1 MTTEPGWEHYRTFLA
16 VVRERSLSGAGRVL
30 GVAQPTIGR
39 RVQALEQALGVALF
53 TRSQLGLDAT
63 PAAVALVPYAETMAS
78 AASALRRAA
87 SGEAQELRGS
97 VRITASEAIGTEVLP
112 AALAAFRE
120 LHPGIAVE
128 LVISNRTQDL
138 LRRDADIAIRNVRPT
153 QGPLVTRK
161 VGVLQVGL
169 HAHPSYLRAHGT
181 PHTVEQLREHPL
193 IGFDKEASM
202 VHSNVPIPITRE
214 LFSFRCDDEI
224 VQYAA
229 LRAGFGIGV
238 CQVALAKR
246 DGLVRVL
253 PDAVA
258 FQLGVWVVMHRDLK
272 THRRLRT
279 MFDHL
284 VLHLQKHIASELA
297 LE

>member
-16 VVRERSLSGAGRVL
+16 VVRARSLSGAGRAL

-39 RVQALEQALGVALF
+39 RVQALEHALGVALF

-63 PAAVALVPYAETMAS
+63 PAAIALVPYAEAMAS
-78 AASALRRAA
+78 AASALKRAA
-87 SGEAQELRGS
+87 SGEADELRGS

-112 AALAAFRE
+112 AALVAFRE

-138 LRRDADIAIRNVRPT
+138 LRREADIAVRNVRPT
-153 QGPLVTRK
+153 QSPLLMRK
-161 VGVLQVGL
+161 AGVLQIGL

-181 PHTVEQLREHPL
+181 PHTVEQLRAHTL

-202 VHSNVPIPITRE
+202 MPHNAPVPVTRE
-214 LFSFRCDDEI
+214 LFGFRCDDEI

-229 LRAGFGIGV
+229 LRAGFGIGI

-246 DGLVRVL
+246 DGLVRVA
-253 PDAVA
+253 PD
-258 FQLGVWVVMHRDLK
+258 LIGYPIGVWIVMHRDLK
-272 THRRLRT
+272 THRRVRA

-284 VLHLQKHIASELA
+284 VRHLQKHIASELD
-297 LE
+297 

>member
-1 MTTEPGWEHYRTFLA
+1 
-16 VVRERSLSGAGRVL
+16 
-30 GVAQPTIGR
+30 
-39 RVQALEQALGVALF
+39 
-53 TRSQLGLDAT
+53 
-63 PAAVALVPYAETMAS
+63 MAS

-112 AALAAFRE
+112 GILAAFRE
-120 LHPGIAVE
+120 LYPGIVVE
-128 LVISNRTQDL
+128 VVVSNRTQDL
-138 LRRDADIAIRNVRPT
+138 LRREADIAIRNVRPA
-153 QGPLVTRK
+153 QGALITRK

-169 HAHPSYLRAHGT
+169 HAHPSYLKAHGE
-181 PHTVEQLREHPL
+181 PHTVEQLRKHPL

-202 VHSNVPIPITRE
+202 APANAPIPVTRE

-229 LRAGFGIGV
+229 VRAGFGLGV

-253 PDAVA
+253 PDDVA
-258 FQLGVWVVMHRDLK
+258 FHFGVWVVMHRDLK
-272 THRRLRT
+272 THRRVRV

-284 VLHLQKHIASELA
+284 VRRLQKHIASELD
-297 LE
+297 